1 MRKKI
6 IRYGLILG
14 LTGVLLFFFFRS
26 VEWSKFFSS
35 ITDVNIFFL
44 ILLVIFAPFHL
55 LTRAWRW
62 KYLILP
68 EKKDVKLYNL
78 FAAQS
83 VGFTVTLVLPGR
95 LGELIKPLF
104 LAKKENLK
112 AGFALG
118 TVVVERL
125 FDIIAMVFL
134 LAVFLLARPLY
145 SSSFPLSPT
154 NARWL
159 FGFGLLGLGFDLVV
173 FLVILGLHFF
183 RTRTLKILAFCL
195 RPFPRK
201 WADNIYRLIEE
212 FIQGLRFFRSLRDLL
227 RFFGLS
233 LVVWLAM
240 VGYYWLFF
248 LAYHEPQA
256 YYKVI
261 PYVFLTMVGAS
272 IPTPGMIGGFDYF
285 SKEALM
291 RLYLSRKVPAIAG
304 LAGMAVTLN
313 TCRALAT
320 KALGMTLVI
329 HALQLL
335 MTCLVGFVILWKEGI
350 SFFQLKKMG
359 EEFKK

>member
-1 MRKKI
+1 MAKKI
-6 IRYGLILG
+6 IRYGLIFG
-14 LTGVLLFFFFRS
+14 LTAVLLFFFFRS
-26 VEWSKFFSS
+26 VDWSKFFSS
-35 ITDVNIFFL
+35 ITDVKLGFL
-44 ILLVIFAPFHL
+44 LLLVLFAPFHL

-78 FAAQS
+78 IAAQS
-83 VGFTVTLVLPGR
+83 VGFTVTLILPGR
-95 LGELIKPLF
+95 LGELVKPLF
-104 LAKKENLK
+104 LAKKENLN

-145 SSSFPLSPT
+145 AADFPLSPA

-173 FLVILGLHFF
+173 FLVVLGLHFF
-183 RTRTLKILAFCL
+183 RARTLKILAFCL
-195 RPFPRK
+195 RPLPRK
-201 WADNIYRLIEE
+201 WAGKVYRLIEE
-212 FIQGLRFFRSLRDLL
+212 FIQGLRFFRSLKDLL

-233 LVVWLAM
+233 LVVWLAI

-248 LAYHEPQA
+248 LAYNEPQA

-272 IPTPGMIGGFDYF
+272 IPTPGMVGGFDYF
-285 SKEALM
+285 SKEGLM
-291 RLYLSRKVPAIAG
+291 RLYFSRKIPAGAG
-304 LAGMAVTLN
+304 PEVV
-313 TCRALAT
+313 RALST
-320 KALGMTLVI
+320 KAMGMTLVI
-329 HALQLL
+329 HALQLV

-350 SFFQLKKMG
+350 SFFQLRKMG
-359 EEFKK
+359 EEFKE

>member
-1 MRKKI
+1 MRKRI
-6 IRYGLILG
+6 IRYGIILV

-26 VEWSKFFSS
+26 VEWSKFFSNLA
-35 ITDVNIFFL
+35 DVNLVFFVLL
-44 ILLVIFAPFHL
+44 ILLAPVHL
-55 LTRAWRW
+55 ITRAWRW

-78 FAAQS
+78 LAGQA
-83 VGFTVTLVLPGR
+83 VGFTVTLILPGR
-95 LGELIKPLF
+95 LGEIVKPLF
-104 LAKKENLK
+104 LAKKENIN

-145 SSSFPLSPT
+145 SSSFPLSPS

-159 FGFGLLGLGFDLVV
+159 FIWGTAGLGFDIVV
-173 FLVILGLHFF
+173 FLVVLSLHFF
-183 RTRTLKILAFCL
+183 RERTLKIIAVFL
-195 RPFPRK
+195 RPLPKK
-201 WADNIYRLIEE
+201 WGEKIRRLTEE
-212 FIQGLRFFRSLRDLL
+212 FIQGLRFFRSVKDLL

-233 LVVWLAM
+233 LVVWLAI

-272 IPTPGMIGGFDYF
+272 IPTPGMVGGFDYF

-291 RLYLSRKVPAIAG
+291 RLYFSRKIPAGAG
-304 LAGMAVTLN
+304 REVM
-313 TCRALAT
+313 RALAT
-320 KALGMTLVI
+320 KAASMTLIV
-329 HALQLL
+329 HAIQVV
-335 MTCLVGFVILWKEGI
+335 MTCLVGFVILWKEGL
-350 SFFQLKKMG
+350 SLLQLKKMG
-359 EEFKK
+359 EEFQE